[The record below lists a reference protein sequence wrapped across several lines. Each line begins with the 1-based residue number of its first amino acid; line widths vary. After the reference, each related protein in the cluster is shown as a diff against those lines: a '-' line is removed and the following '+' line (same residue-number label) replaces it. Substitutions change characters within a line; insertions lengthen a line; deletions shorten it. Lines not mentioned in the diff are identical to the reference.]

1 MTDRPRT
8 ERRFLL
14 ELLRPYRHVACLIVL
29 ASLFASLFDV
39 FSIAMLVPLLG
50 SLQGMEGNDKLPSL
64 VRHAME
70 LLSPY
75 SVETQIF
82 VSIGIVMTSVLC
94 KNALLGLSI
103 YFGYWLSSRL
113 AADMRTRATT
123 MLMNVGIE
131 YYHRTKSGE
140 LIEKTLQNT
149 AFLED
154 MTRNIVEMIAYII
167 TFLVFFG
174 LLVYMSWQLTLI
186 ILVLGILF
194 MWLISAYTRSLS
206 PFGEKFATSSR
217 ELHTSVH
224 ENISG
229 IQLIKSF
236 AREKRQLKRLKQS
249 INRHQRNTLQLNFR
263 NYIVHLLTDILGAC
277 AIGGL
282 FIVTMFMSEL
292 DTKVLFVLLFPFV
305 YIITRLI
312 PVLKQINIARA
323 MISSRWPFVTLVND
337 FLRMDN
343 KPSVPDG
350 STMFPGLKNELRY
363 ENVTFSYGRDL
374 KPALADV
381 SFSVKRGK
389 TTAIVGQSGSGK
401 STIVNLLLR
410 FYDPLQGAVLV
421 DGVPLTE
428 FDCESYRR
436 KVGVVSQDVF
446 IFNDSVSY
454 NIGFGADGEVPQAR
468 ILDAARKAG
477 AHEFIM
483 NLKDGY
489 DTMLGDRGVKLSGG
503 QRQRISIARAV
514 LRDPEILILDEATSS
529 LDTRMEKL
537 IHRAIDELGRNR
549 TLIIIAHRLSTIRN
563 ADEIIVMKHG
573 RVQEIGS
580 AEQLLRQRGEYYMLS
595 QIDSD
600 RRKGMTDIEGG

>member
-1 MTDRPRT
+1 
-8 ERRFLL
+8 
-14 ELLRPYRHVACLIVL
+14 VVGLIVL
-29 ASLFASLFDV
+29 SSFLASLCDAI
-39 FSIAMLVPLLG
+39 SIGMLVPLLG
-50 SLQGMEGNDKLPSL
+50 SLQGMQDHDKLPTL
-64 VRHAME
+64 IRHAMN

-75 SVETQIF
+75 SVETQIYL
-82 VSIGIVMTSVLC
+82 SITLVMTAVLF
-94 KNALLGLSI
+94 KNGLLGVSI

-113 AADMRTRATT
+113 SADMRTRAMT
-123 MLMNVGIE
+123 MLMTVGIE

-154 MTRNIVEMIAYII
+154 LTRHAVEMIAYII
-167 TFLVFFG
+167 TFFVLFV
-174 LLVYMSWQLTLI
+174 LLI
-186 ILVLGILF
+186 ILSWKLTIIILILGVLF
-194 MWLISAYTRSLS
+194 MWLTSAYTRSLS
-206 PFGEKFATSSR
+206 PIGGRFATSSR
-217 ELHTSVH
+217 ELHTSIH

-229 IQLIKSF
+229 IHLIKAF
-236 AREKRQLKRLKQS
+236 AREKRQLLRIRKAIS
-249 INRHQRNTLQLNFR
+249 RHQRNTLQLNFR

-277 AIGGL
+277 AIGAL
-282 FIVTMFMSEL
+282 FIVTMRMFEL
-292 DTKVLFVLLFPFV
+292 DTKGLFVILFPFV

-343 KPSVPDG
+343 KPVVPDG
-350 STMFPGLKNELRY
+350 SSMYPGLKNELRY
-363 ENVTFSYGRDL
+363 DHVTFSYGRGL
-374 KPALADV
+374 EPALADV
-381 SFSVKRGK
+381 SFSVNRGK

-401 STIVNLLLR
+401 STIVSLLLR

-436 KVGVVSQDVF
+436 RVGVVSQDVF

-454 NIGFGADGEVPQAR
+454 NIGFGADGEVPQTR
-468 ILDAARKAG
+468 ILEAAQKAG

-489 DTMLGDRGVKLSGG
+489 DTLLGDRGVKLSGG

-580 AEQLLRQRGEYYMLS
+580 AEELLQRKGEYYMLS
-595 QIDSD
+595 QMDSD
-600 RRKGMTDIEGG
+600 RRKV